1 MRQVLLASQE
11 AAARAATRDQHLR
24 RNAHPPVAETAST
37 IQVLA
42 RQRPLKNGPGA
53 IRCVTRVIEN
63 AIPCITSRSY
73 LGALG
78 PRARRSREL
87 SS

>member
-1 MRQVLLASQE
+1 MASLPMVLLASQE

-42 RQRPLKNGPGA
+42 RQRPLKNGPRG
-53 IRCVTRVIEN
+53 I
-63 AIPCITSRSY
+63 
-73 LGALG
+73 
-78 PRARRSREL
+78 
-87 SS
+87 